1 MNIGVQI
8 ERFKLISNYMKND
21 KYRKSFNELA
31 IKTFNI
37 DFDKWFKEGL
47 LNENYINY
55 SFLCEDKV
63 VANVSVN
70 KFFIIYNGQIH
81 KSIQIGTVMTKEEYR
96 NKGLIRKLM
105 DKILKEYEEYDLIY
119 LFANKSVL
127 DFYPKF
133 GFKRVIE
140 GKYEMNTNQIEHI
153 QLNNNNIMKLNLE
166 KNEHK
171 RIIKKIAQKRI
182 AISQKLCAIKDMWP
196 LYVYCNYEFRD
207 ELYYLKQEE
216 IIVILKRENDVVELY
231 DILSENDF
239 DLDRVICQIIKK
251 EDKRLKFKFV
261 PDSTKSKYIF
271 DFELIDKTEDYLFI
285 LEGKETLSDGI
296 LFPITSH
303 T

>member
-1 MNIGVQI
+1 MEQ
-8 ERFKLISNYMKND
+8 FKFITKYMEND

-37 DFDKWFKEGL
+37 DFDEWFKEGFL
-47 LNENYINY
+47 DENYINY
-55 SFLCEDKV
+55 SFLSGEKV

-70 KFFIIYNGQIH
+70 KFFIMYNG
-81 KSIQIGTVMTKEEYR
+81 KMNKAIQLGTVMADEEHR

-140 GKYEMNTNQIEHI
+140 GKYEIDTNQIEDI
-153 QLNNNNIMKLNLE
+153 ELNNDNIMKLDLE
-166 KNEHK
+166 NDEHK
-171 RIIKKIAQKRI
+171 RLIKKIAQKRVPV
-182 AISQKLCAIKDMWP
+182 SQKLCAIKDMWP

-207 ELYYLKQEE
+207 ELYYLKQEK

-231 DILSENDF
+231 DILSENHF
-239 DLDRVICQIIKK
+239 DLDNIISQVIKK
-251 EDKRLKFKFV
+251 EDKRLKLKFV
-261 PDSTKSKYIF
+261 PDSTKYTV
-271 DFELIDKTEDYLFI
+271 DFELIDKTEDYLFV

-296 LFPITSH
+296 LFPKTSH